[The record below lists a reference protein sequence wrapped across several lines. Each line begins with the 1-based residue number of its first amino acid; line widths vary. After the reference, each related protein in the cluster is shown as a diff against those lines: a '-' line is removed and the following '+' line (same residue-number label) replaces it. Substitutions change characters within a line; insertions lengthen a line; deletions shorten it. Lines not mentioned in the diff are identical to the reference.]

1 MKSIARTKLSR
12 YPSSLRKKCPHGTVA
27 TKVALASIL
36 AMFAFAA
43 LAAHQPKV
51 CNLYEVFTQGMIERY
66 QEQLVEARK
75 APHGGRYEIW
85 KSAET
90 GSWTVIEIFPDG
102 ITACI
107 LSTGNVDSHT
117 PDELMQR
124 NALENSS

>member
-1 MKSIARTKLSR
+1 MKSIARTKRSR
-12 YPSSLRKKCPHGTVA
+12 YRSSLRKKYTHSTVA
-27 TKVALASIL
+27 TKVALALIL
-36 AMFAFAA
+36 TMFAFAA

-51 CNLYEVFTQGMIERY
+51 CNLYEVFTQVMTERY

-75 APHGGRYEIW
+75 ADHGGRYEIW

-107 LSTGNVDSHT
+107 LGTGNVDPHT
-117 PDELMQR
+117 SDELMQR
-124 NALENSS
+124 QAA

>member
-1 MKSIARTKLSR
+1 MKSMANKLV
-12 YPSSLRKKCPHGTVA
+12 L
-27 TKVALASIL
+27 ALIFGMFVL
-36 AMFAFAA
+36 FAFAA
-43 LAAHQPKV
+43 RAEHQPRA
-51 CNLYEVFTQGMIERY
+51 CDLYEVFARELTERY

-75 APHGGRYEIW
+75 APHDGRYEIW

-102 ITACI
+102 IIACI